1 MDMEMLFA
9 LAKPF
14 LEKNDFGIAHT
25 RRVFDIA
32 RANFVIP
39 LKLQE
44 LTFASIIMHDIGGS
58 SIKEQYEKGPEIAKS
73 ILMKLGFETE
83 FIEEVCE
90 IIRTHHDRPES
101 PPLSFRVLY
110 DADKLVMF
118 STEEFPYYNSRAD
131 FNWDEIVN
139 LIYSERAR
147 RLAKELLKQRRNE
160 A

>member
-1 MDMEMLFA
+1 MDMEILFA

-25 RRVFDIA
+25 RRVFDNA

-90 IIRTHHDRPES
+90 IIRTHHDHPES
-101 PPLSFRVLY
+101 PPLPFRVLY

-118 STEEFPYYNSRAD
+118 SPEEFHYYNSRVD

-147 RLAKELLKQRRNE
+147 RLAKEMLKQRRYE

>member
-1 MDMEMLFA
+1 MDTEMLFA

-44 LTFASIIMHDIGGS
+44 LTFASIILHDIGGS

-73 ILMKLGFETE
+73 ILRKLGFGVG
-83 FIEEVCE
+83 FIEE
-90 IIRTHHDRPES
+90 
-101 PPLSFRVLY
+101 F
-110 DADKLVMF
+110 
-118 STEEFPYYNSRAD
+118 
-131 FNWDEIVN
+131 
-139 LIYSERAR
+139 AR
-147 RLAKELLKQRRNE
+147 L
-160 A
+160 